1 MMRSNLSSPV
11 YGGGALRSSVE
22 GAVIRRRHSTSMCA
36 FPLRLASLA
45 SSPVNGG
52 GKLPALG

>member
-1 MMRSNLSSPV
+1 MMRSNFSSAV

-22 GAVIRRRHSTSMCA
+22 RAIVRGSYGACMHMV
-36 FPLRLASLA
+36 PLRLAPLT

-52 GKLPALG
+52 GKPPARG

>member
-1 MMRSNLSSPV
+1 MTCLNFSSPV

-22 GAVIRRRHSTSMCA
+22 GAVIRESYGACMRT
-36 FPLRLASLA
+36 FPLRLAPLA

-52 GKLPALG
+52 GKRSAQD